1 MDRYEFKVRGPKE
14 KCVKLF
20 LSSEEVKTLCM
31 ESLLDRILTRF
42 SGLRGKEVSLKYAD
56 NNDWIELPADDLDS
70 FIDMIETAKD
80 SARENLKVIEL
91 KICEL
96 AQTPQET
103 ASHKRLRTSP
113 SPSPKSGSLHVAK
126 KPKHLMARRLEAE
139 FNRSGASDTVA
150 YESPTQKLFKKLEQE
165 KQDAEQTVAKK
176 QHEVFE
182 LESSFKSL
190 GTSKKPQCSNCHN
203 SGHNKTMCSFAPCS
217 SATICKEIKRHPEEE
232 KYFKKVQSELKV
244 AKTKLKQLEL
254 DIMLKKDS
262 YSASLNTFAAKVQ
275 ADLINSDP
283 QKYLRTT
290 TTGERVPQWLLVNTD
305 IRKLERICNG
315 KVPESNEIQKLIRE
329 YDESFAITC
338 RQKAL
343 EQTPVNPVKRLWEQ
357 KGIKFPGKG
366 ILPNSSVKSC
376 TATSTCTAS
385 VTSVSDVPK
394 TVEEE
399 NFYLEMGITESLKT
413 YSSTPKN
420 TEQSQITSSDRQP
433 DVDEPDYGLSLLFTA
448 AKLVSD

>member
-1 MDRYEFKVRGPKE
+1 M
-14 KCVKLF
+14 
-20 LSSEEVKTLCM
+20 
-31 ESLLDRILTRF
+31 
-42 SGLRGKEVSLKYAD
+42 
-56 NNDWIELPADDLDS
+56 
-70 FIDMIETAKD
+70 
-80 SARENLKVIEL
+80 
-91 KICEL
+91 
-96 AQTPQET
+96 
-103 ASHKRLRTSP
+103 
-113 SPSPKSGSLHVAK
+113 AK

-139 FNRSGASDTVA
+139 FNQSKASDTEA

-190 GTSKKPQCSNCHN
+190 ETSKKPLCSNCHN

-232 KYFKKVQSELKV
+232 KYFKKVQSELKA

-275 ADLINSDP
+275 ANLINSDP

-315 KVPESNEIQKLIRE
+315 KVPDTSEIQKLIHE
-329 YDESFAITC
+329 YDEGFAVTS

-366 ILPNSSVKSC
+366 ILLNSSVKSC

-385 VTSVSDVPK
+385 VGTSVSDVPN

-399 NFYLEMGITESLKT
+399 NLYLEMGITESLKS

-420 TEQSQITSSDRQP
+420 TEQSEISSDRQP

>member
-1 MDRYEFKVRGPKE
+1 M
-14 KCVKLF
+14 
-20 LSSEEVKTLCM
+20 
-31 ESLLDRILTRF
+31 
-42 SGLRGKEVSLKYAD
+42 
-56 NNDWIELPADDLDS
+56 
-70 FIDMIETAKD
+70 
-80 SARENLKVIEL
+80 
-91 KICEL
+91 
-96 AQTPQET
+96 
-103 ASHKRLRTSP
+103 
-113 SPSPKSGSLHVAK
+113 AK
-126 KPKHLMARRLEAE
+126 KPKHLLARRLEAE
-139 FNRSGASDTVA
+139 FNQSKASDTVA

-176 QHEVFE
+176 HHEVFE

-190 GTSKKPQCSNCHN
+190 GTSKKPMCSNCHN

-232 KYFKKVQSELKV
+232 KYFKKVQSELKA

-275 ADLINSDP
+275 ANLINSDP
-283 QKYLRTT
+283 QKYLRKT

-315 KVPESNEIQKLIRE
+315 KVPDTSEIQKLVHE
-329 YDESFAITC
+329 YDESFAVTS

-343 EQTPVNPVKRLWEQ
+343 ELEQAPVNPVKRLWEQ

-385 VTSVSDVPK
+385 VGTSVSDVPN

-399 NFYLEMGITESLKT
+399 NLYLEMGITESLKS

-420 TEQSQITSSDRQP
+420 NEQSEITSSDRQP
-433 DVDEPDYGLSLLFTA
+433 DIDEPDYGLSLLFTA

>member
-1 MDRYEFKVRGPKE
+1 
-14 KCVKLF
+14 
-20 LSSEEVKTLCM
+20 M

-42 SGLRGKEVSLKYAD
+42 TGLRGKEVSLKYAD

-103 ASHKRLRTSP
+103 ASHKRLGRDKTWGRPWGRPCLMAYWPSHKRLRTSP
-113 SPSPKSGSLHVAK
+113 SPSPKSGSVHVAK
-126 KPKHLMARRLEAE
+126 KPKHLLARRLEAE
-139 FNRSGASDTVA
+139 FNQSKASDTVA

-176 QHEVFE
+176 HHEVFE

-190 GTSKKPQCSNCHN
+190 GTSKKPMCSNCHN

-232 KYFKKVQSELKV
+232 KYFKKVQSELKA

-275 ADLINSDP
+275 ANLINSDP
-283 QKYLRTT
+283 QKYLRKT

-315 KVPESNEIQKLIRE
+315 KVPDTSEIQKLVHE
-329 YDESFAITC
+329 YDESFAVTS

-343 EQTPVNPVKRLWEQ
+343 ELEQAPVNPVKRLWEQ

-385 VTSVSDVPK
+385 VGTSVSDVPN

-399 NFYLEMGITESLKT
+399 NLYLEMGITESLKS

-420 TEQSQITSSDRQP
+420 NEQSEITSSDRQP
-433 DVDEPDYGLSLLFTA
+433 DIDEPDYGLSLLFTA